1 MRITRLLARRSL
13 AVTPNHVTLV
23 AILVGLCASLLASR
37 GHWWSVAV
45 AGVLLVFCFLIVPSV
60 TAMLFS
66 DRLGPR
72 LAIGWTMGALVSAE
86 GVLLSFYL
94 DLPTGATI
102 VGAFG
107 STLLVVAAARFVV
120 RRLAHA
126 NSGTAGV
133 VAPSGT
139 R

>member
-1 MRITRLLARRSL
+1 
-13 AVTPNHVTLV
+13 
-23 AILVGLCASLLASR
+23 
-37 GHWWSVAV
+37 V

-72 LAIGWTMGALVSAE
+72 LAIGWTTGALVSAE

-102 VGAFG
+102 VTAFG
-107 STLLVVAAARFVV
+107 LTLLVVATVRFVV
-120 RRLAHA
+120 RRFTPV
-126 NSGTAGV
+126 GERTAGA
-133 VAPSGT
+133 VATARQQQPH
-139 R
+139 